1 VKRIDSDLDDNNIGC
16 LVKGYEFTARYE
28 RITYRKK
35 SEILELKLSDSTKA
49 LTLARKIETFDG
61 NYNFGRFRI
70 YDVDLLPTQSYFYGQ
85 NIFPLAFCEVY
96 IFI

>member
-1 VKRIDSDLDDNNIGC
+1 MQ
-16 LVKGYEFTARYE
+16 A
-28 RITYRKK
+28 YRTV
-35 SEILELKLSDSTKA
+35 LELKLSDSTKA

-96 IFI
+96 MFI

>member
-1 VKRIDSDLDDNNIGC
+1 MKRIDSDLDDNNIGC

-28 RITYRKK
+28 RITYRK
-35 SEILELKLSDSTKA
+35 SDSTKA

-96 IFI
+96 MFI

>member
-1 VKRIDSDLDDNNIGC
+1 MC
-16 LVKGYEFTARYE
+16 RYE
-28 RITYRKK
+28 GISAATK
-35 SEILELKLSDSTKA
+35 SDVLKLTLLDSTKA

-96 IFI
+96 HVYIA